1 MADKDTKTRDTK
13 TRDMKTRILGK
24 RTGRTILQLVVASII
39 VGALFSF
46 IGLGPREFWRGVFET
61 ARKTLAML
69 GDSVGEVVATLGA
82 YLLIGAAI
90 VVPIWLIVRLVSGR
104 K

>member
-1 MADKDTKTRDTK
+1 MAEK
-13 TRDMKTRILGK
+13 DMKSRFFGK
-24 RTGRTILQLVVASII
+24 RVGRTVIQLVVASII

-46 IGLGPREFWRGVFET
+46 IGLGPREFWRGVFESVK
-61 ARKTLAML
+61 RVLGVL

-90 VVPIWLIVRLVSGR
+90 VIPIWLIARLLSGR